1 MKSEFFFFFF
11 NSYFIH
17 RIYRR
22 VFIIFL
28 YVLYE
33 RKLWKNKEASHIY
46 VEFIKFVEKNI
57 DFICSYRVQQWSG
70 KVDKE
75 DTVS

>member
-1 MKSEFFFFFF
+1 M
-11 NSYFIH
+11 
-17 RIYRR
+17 
-22 VFIIFL
+22 
-28 YVLYE
+28 YE

-75 DTVS
+75 DTVGTIKKKAVHIFLNMRNLEIESSVLLSSD